1 MTIGFRSSLRFPSI
15 LSIVWIAAFFIQA
28 ALVFGQP
35 WTCPK
40 VSDRD
45 KTPADTAYS
54 EGSYRKAED
63 LYGQAL
69 ARNPGDV
76 TLSSALIRTWLHEG
90 EISEASAQVN
100 RILPDNPHSAVV
112 LTDLAEIQLRQG
124 QPWLALETLNTAV
137 AADACYARIHLIR
150 SRVFRID
157 SMYSSERAEIQ
168 SAYGID
174 PNDPDIKHAFLGI
187 VSPAHDI
194 EAIHES
200 LATTKNLDPEI
211 RQKAEESIRSL
222 LPLLSENNLTC
233 KVVPE
238 AVSSVTLPLQPS
250 YQDAKHIDGYRLEVE
265 LPQSKARLQVDTA
278 ASGLYI
284 TRALADQ
291 NGLQPAAGAPP
302 GTVHLDSVR
311 IGPFEFRDCTVGV
324 SETPFAGK
332 TDGVIG
338 TDMFASWLITLDHP
352 SAKLRL
358 DPLPAIEGVV
368 PGNRPS
374 DTTGPPELRGFTPVY
389 HRQQYL
395 LVPVSLN
402 NRLRRLFLLD
412 SGIRLSTMTSEV
424 AHSVS
429 STRVNFT
436 NGQRTVSGS
445 TIQIYRDTF
454 EFQFANLSVIHQD
467 HILELDPS
475 TIEQSAGMQIA
486 GMLGFDILHSFKLHL
501 DYRDGLVKFESIDAE
516 PTFGHANGT
525 MIASAPPA
533 LPNEAGK
540 ELCPSGDDTIRPLN
554 STLEAK
560 VTGLLDSGHLKPG
573 KSVTAKIVNEW
584 RDPECTLSAGAL
596 LYGHVTASSSSKN
609 PDASELAL
617 VFDHGDCDGHD
628 KKELTLRVIGV
639 VAAPDQFVG
648 LHNALPAEVTGG
660 GRDISV
666 TAQSMG
672 TFALDE
678 NLNPGGPPHTIR
690 PGIVA
695 GIPKTKLE
703 PLGGPG
709 CSARMTSLER
719 SVRLGPG
726 TELILTRQS
735 LH

>member
-1 MTIGFRSSLRFPSI
+1 MTIGFRSSPRLPSI
-15 LSIVWIAAFFIQA
+15 LPIVWIAISFAHA
-28 ALVFGQP
+28 SLVFGQAS
-35 WTCPK
+35 TCPK
-40 VSDRD
+40 VSDHD
-45 KTPADTAYS
+45 KTPADAAYS

-69 ARNPGDV
+69 AQNPHDV
-76 TLSSALIRTWLHEG
+76 PLSSALIRTWLHEG
-90 EISEASAQVN
+90 EISQASAQVN
-100 RILPDNPHSAVV
+100 RILADNPRSAVA
-112 LTDLAEIQLRQG
+112 LTDLAEVQLRQG
-124 QPWLALETLNTAV
+124 QPWLTLETLNTATTS
-137 AADACYARIHLIR
+137 DSCYARIHLIR

-157 SMYSSERAEIQ
+157 SMYSSEREEIQ
-168 SAYGID
+168 RAYDID
-174 PNDPDIKHAFLGI
+174 PNDPDIKHAWLSI
-187 VSPAHDI
+187 VSPARDI
-194 EAIHES
+194 EGIHES
-200 LATTKNLDPEI
+200 LATTKDLDPEI
-211 RQKAEESIRSL
+211 RQKAEESIRSM

-233 KVVPE
+233 KVVPD
-238 AVSSVTLPLQPS
+238 AVSSATFQLQAS
-250 YQDAKHIDGYRLEVE
+250 YQDAKHIDGYRLEVQ
-265 LPQSKARLQVDTA
+265 LPQTKAKLQVDTA

-284 TRALADQ
+284 SRALADQ
-291 NGLQPAAGAPP
+291 NGLQPGVGAPP

-311 IGPFEFRDCTVGV
+311 IGPLEFRDCTVGV
-324 SETPFAGK
+324 SEMPFAGK
-332 TDGVIG
+332 ADGFIG

-352 SAKLRL
+352 SARLRL
-358 DPLPAIEGVV
+358 DPLPGVEGIL

-374 DTTGPPELRGFTPVY
+374 DVTGPPELRGFKPVY

-395 LVPVSLN
+395 LVPVLLN
-402 NRLRRLFLLD
+402 NKSRRLFLLD

-429 STRVNFT
+429 STRLNFT
-436 NGQRTVSGS
+436 NSQQTVSGS
-445 TIQIYRDTF
+445 TIQIYRDSF
-454 EFQFANLSVIHQD
+454 DFQFANLSVNHHD
-467 HILELDPS
+467 HVLELDPS

-486 GMLGFDILHSFKLHL
+486 GMLGFDILHSFKMHL
-501 DYRDGLVKFESIDAE
+501 DYRDGLAMFESIDAE
-516 PTFGHANGT
+516 PSPGHANET
-525 MIASAPPA
+525 MITSVPPVAPD
-533 LPNEAGK
+533 ESGK
-540 ELCPSGDDTIRPLN
+540 ELCPSGDDMARPLN
-554 STLEAK
+554 STLEAR

-573 KSVTAKIVNEW
+573 KSVTVSVVNEW
-584 RDPECTLSAGAL
+584 LDPECRLLAGTI

-617 VFDHGDCDGHD
+617 AFDHGDCDGHD
-628 KKELTLRVIGV
+628 KKELALRVIGV

-648 LHNALPAEVTGG
+648 LHNALPAEVAGG

-672 TFALDE
+672 AFALDE

-695 GIPKTKLE
+695 GIPKMKLE

-709 CSARMTSLER
+709 CSAKMTSLEH